1 MSDSLLRGGSRNWL
15 SARISA
21 GKLSALPA
29 LRGLLVVAGSAALA
43 AIFSGLNRPLWIDEF
58 LHFALAGQSW
68 PDVWNFIVLTSPGT
82 NHGQTWFYQVLS
94 IFLLNLFGSGFVGV
108 RLISWAA
115 TFVLLV
121 STYYFLRLFSVPMG
135 IRLSVVGLILA
146 NRYFSF
152 EMGNGR
158 AYILLVATAALA
170 AYALFSLLLQENTGF
185 KSKILFGAVVII
197 GGFNHPYFP
206 VILGALLVS
215 FFLVK
220 ALMRDEALKSTLW
233 LVRSHLIL
241 TALSGLLSIAV
252 GRLTWMRGSRDF
264 SDWDP
269 FRPFEKYGL
278 DVGVPEF
285 VALTALFAAGVTF
298 FGFWIVGAAQKSALD
313 LRLLVGSVL
322 VVVGIVLALFFT
334 WVSIFRSYYI
344 YPRQWLPGAF
354 LVFIGIAL
362 LLAVLFS
369 YLAKRELRVVAGVGT
384 IIVWAAA
391 VTMIVFGSARELY
404 IAAENRAWWENLSP
418 LSLESAVDDGNR
430 FWVVAGNLNIKCDT
444 TVWPEL
450 ALYYSHPPPESM
462 LEEIQGKA
470 SACKESD

>member
-1 MSDSLLRGGSRNWL
+1 MLVSRGILVVTVSLLITG
-15 SARISA
+15 
-21 GKLSALPA
+21 
-29 LRGLLVVAGSAALA
+29 V
-43 AIFSGLNRPLWIDEF
+43 FSGLNRPLWIDEF
-58 LHFALAGQSW
+58 LHVALSGLPWLEVRNYIA
-68 PDVWNFIVLTSPGT
+68 LTSSST

-94 IFLLNLFGSGFVGV
+94 IFLLHLFGPSLLGV

-115 TFVLLV
+115 TFALLV
-121 STYYFLRLFSVPMG
+121 STYYFLRLFYVSIG
-135 IRLSVVGLILA
+135 IRLFTLGLILA

-152 EMGNGR
+152 EMSNGR
-158 AYILLVATAALA
+158 PYMVLVATTALA
-170 AYALFSLLLQENTGF
+170 AYGLLSLQSSERTGF
-185 KSKILFGAVVII
+185 KSKLLFGLVVVV
-197 GGFNHPYFP
+197 GALNHPYFP
-206 VILGALLVS
+206 VILGTLFIAIVLLRALQQTESRRSIFMLLRTHLV
-215 FFLVK
+215 
-220 ALMRDEALKSTLW
+220 
-233 LVRSHLIL
+233 L
-241 TALSGLLSIAV
+241 TVLSGSLSVVV
-252 GRLTWMRGSRDF
+252 GQLTWMREIRDF
-264 SDWDP
+264 VHFDS
-269 FRPFEKYGL
+269 FRAFKKYGL
-278 DVGVPEF
+278 DVGLSEF
-285 VALTALFAAGVTF
+285 VVATVVWGLTALFYAFWVIRTSKRLTSDPRLVIGSLLIVAGT
-298 FGFWIVGAAQKSALD
+298 AL
-313 LRLLVGSVL
+313 S
-322 VVVGIVLALFFT
+322 LFFT
-334 WVSIFRSYYI
+334 WVSVLRNYWIF
-344 YPRQWLPGAF
+344 PRQWLPGAF

-391 VTMIVFGSARELY
+391 VTMIVFGSARELS